1 CEMEFESALRLRGI
15 NVEDVGRIRRACTK
29 LESVLAPRAKTI
41 AEAVYVVNGEIRKT
55 IRDQEIEIGLTA
67 QSAIRNRMRSEGDT
81 LEKRVRYIPAFKPC
95 RQRARFVEERPHSEA
110 VAAEALRQ
118 RRFHGAR
125 EDCIRANLM
134 C

>member
-1 CEMEFESALRLRGI
+1 LEQMASLLDEDVGRCERVYAGSVELTHLSTRKHLHLAGCACCEMEFQSALRLRGI

-81 LEKRVRYIPAFKPC
+81 LEKRV
-95 RQRARFVEERPHSEA
+95 
-110 VAAEALRQ
+110 
-118 RRFHGAR
+118 
-125 EDCIRANLM
+125 
-134 C
+134 